1 MRIQIIK
8 NTKIDGVYTP
18 ASKKVIDVAESDA
31 RTLIYLKRAVPAEK
45 PAPQPSQ
52 GAVKG
57 KPTETNVPASEEQAG
72 KESKND

>member
-31 RTLIYLKRAVPAEK
+31 RTLIYLKRAVAADK
-45 PAPQPSQ
+45 PAQEPSK

-57 KPTETNVPASEEQAG
+57 KSETNVPASEEQAG